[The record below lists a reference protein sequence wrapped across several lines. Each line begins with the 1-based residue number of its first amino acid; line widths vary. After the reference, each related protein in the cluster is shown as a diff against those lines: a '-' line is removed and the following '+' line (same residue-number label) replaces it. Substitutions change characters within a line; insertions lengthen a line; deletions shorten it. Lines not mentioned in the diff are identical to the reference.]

1 MDKVVV
7 QKFWFTD
14 IENLSVENQDK
25 VIAEVMRSELG
36 MERKYRDDIVIAAL
50 VDYIRR
56 NK

>member
-25 VIAEVMRSELG
+25 VIAEVIRSELG
-36 MERKYRDDIVIAAL
+36 MERKYRDDIVVAAL

>member
-25 VIAEVMRSELG
+25 IIAEVIRSELG